1 MGRRSAKVRDPMKAP
16 ITPPTS
22 GAAQQQF
29 EIQRVDAG
37 APEAGGR
44 IGGVQVGFPLWKLVW
59 TLGNVGVDRSDLWRA
74 FMAQIRGSSRRF
86 LGWDLGRPYPKAY
99 PNGFSGLTRAGGG
112 SFDGTATSWSE
123 TITADG
129 DSQQTL
135 NGFPAGFVLNA
146 GDYIGYGYTATESAV
161 AGLPWSAV
169 TRVVEGATA
178 NGSGVITATCEP
190 PIPAAVPSDAVATVA
205 NPKCVMVLVSD
216 QSSLNAIDRSLGIR
230 GGQIVG
236 VQDIRS

>member
-1 MGRRSAKVRDPMKAP
+1 MKAP

-29 EIQRVDAG
+29 ELQRNDYG

-44 IGGVQVGFPLWKLVW
+44 IGGVQAGFPLWGLSW

-74 FMAQIRGSSRRF
+74 FMASIRGASRRF
-86 LGWDLGRPYPKAY
+86 LGWDLGRPYPKAHAS
-99 PNGFSGLTRAGGG
+99 GFAGLTRPDGVTA
-112 SFDGTATSWSE
+112 FDGTATSWSE

-129 DSQQTL
+129 DSQVTL
-135 NGFPAGFVLNA
+135 NGFPIGFVFSI
-146 GDYIGYGYTATESAV
+146 GDYIGFEYNATESAV
-161 AGLPWSAV
+161 AGLPWSV
-169 TRVVEGATA
+169 IIRVVEGATA
-178 NGSGVITATCEP
+178 DGSGVVTPTCEP
-190 PIPAAVPSDAVATVA
+190 PIPAAVPAGATATVA

-216 QSSLNAIDRSLGIR
+216 QSKLNGIDRSLGIR

-236 VQDIRS
+236 VQDIRA

>member
-1 MGRRSAKVRDPMKAP
+1 MKAP

-29 EIQRVDAG
+29 EIQRIDYG

-44 IGGVQVGFPLWKLVW
+44 VAGVQAGFPLWQLSW
-59 TLGNVGVDRSDLWRA
+59 TLGNVGVDRSDAWRA

-86 LGWDLGRPYPKAY
+86 LGWDLGRPYPKAHAS
-99 PNGFSGLTRAGGG
+99 GFTGLTRPDA
-112 SFDGTATSWSE
+112 SPFDGTATSWSE

-129 DSQQTL
+129 DSQVTL
-135 NGFPAGFVLNA
+135 NGFPVAFGLGI
-146 GDYIGYGYTATESAV
+146 GDYIGFEYTATESAV

-169 TRVVEGATA
+169 VRVVEPATA
-178 NGSGVITATCEP
+178 DDFGVIVPTCEP
-190 PIPAAVPSDAVATVA
+190 PIPSAVPAGAVATVA

-216 QSSLNAIDRSLGIR
+216 QSKLNGIDRSLGIR

-236 VQDIRS
+236 IQDIRA